1 MDVLD
6 FSRSFV
12 TFVTK
17 GRANN
22 ARIQVECRCRV
33 SMPGAGPTEFLL
45 VASCKAE
52 DTFADEHL
60 FRIPNYDFCGIFS
73 TGDHQ
78 IIRTHATADQGG
90 KETGSTA
97 ERFEDLLIHCPTAE
111 RVQQCRTGV
120 EIVQATLANQPLVGV
135 TELRDERSGRSA
147 TIDYPIKTMNA
158 NDQHNV
164 FQVDTGP
171 VLFPDLELPSARAIE
186 WFELAYVAW
195 NRVDRAEFI
204 LQQPTQ
210 ASSDEPGG
218 LLVPHYSLIRET
230 EAANAIVALAP

>member
-22 ARIQVECRCRV
+22 ARIQVECRCQV
-33 SMPGAGPTEFLL
+33 SMPGAGSTEFLL

-52 DTFADEHL
+52 DTYAEEKL
-60 FRIPNYDFCGIFS
+60 FRVPNYDFCGIFS
-73 TGDHQ
+73 GGDYQ
-78 IIRTHATADQGG
+78 IIRTHPTTDQGG

-97 ERFEDLLIHCPTAE
+97 ERFEDLLIHCPTAASTRE
-111 RVQQCRTGV
+111 CRTSA

-135 TELRDERSGRSA
+135 TGLRDERSGRSA

-158 NDQHNV
+158 NDQRNV

-171 VLFPDLELPSARAIE
+171 VLFPDLGLPSARAIE

-195 NRVDRAEFI
+195 NRLDRAEFI
-204 LQQPTQ
+204 VQQPTQ
-210 ASSDEPGG
+210 ASPEEPGG

-230 EAANAIVALAP
+230 EATNAIIALAP